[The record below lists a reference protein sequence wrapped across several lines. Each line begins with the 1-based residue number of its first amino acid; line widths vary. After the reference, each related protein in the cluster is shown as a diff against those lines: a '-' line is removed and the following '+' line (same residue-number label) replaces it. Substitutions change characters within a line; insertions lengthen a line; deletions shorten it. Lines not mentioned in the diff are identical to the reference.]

1 MKEVNGRIGG
11 QERSTPRLPRS
22 ALGFDRGPARVHH
35 QSGFYPSAEKQQE
48 YWDLASDLQKEARL
62 TRKQILVAV
71 LTARR
76 WRSVPGRVYSRAI

>member
-62 TRKQILVAV
+62 TRKQILA
-71 LTARR
+71 
-76 WRSVPGRVYSRAI
+76 